1 MMEFF
6 NAGDIEVLNRVGH
19 KSFRGDDAQNEYD
32 AQLIKNG
39 PLAKTDYWADELA
52 KRLPDFMFTKNHHW
66 QRSGYFS
73 SYTWV
78 KICKHED
85 AEKGIYFT
93 IGVDGDERSLV
104 YKLDY
109 QFDKT
114 SRLSEAQ
121 KEICEKLKKASRA
134 DWETVDETDFPNYT
148 WSRLVD
154 EVTQFIRLNKSKY
167 DDMIR
172 QACRRNARIC
182 WNEFSWQYPSGEA
195 GKSSFRGAY
204 ERMYGYGNEEW
215 LFDFSKLIDGCHYGF
230 LEPVRQSKEDYAG
243 GIYDIML
250 WSVDSRTRKRY
261 AIAQLRNVEFIQ
273 EQEAE
278 AVFRQY
284 EQNGWLTEMREQIKS
299 VGGDVGTFGKST
311 GADLF
316 NIRFR
321 PEDVEFLDYA
331 DILQNNS
338 IGKQNRYVLTTQR
351 KDVGLLLASA
361 QDNTYRFDANRRSR
375 SSASSASPT
384 SYERPA
390 RFVELQHRHV
400 EVSNRLVAYLEAQY
414 GDVNVAQEN
423 SIGAR
428 RIDVVARTPA
438 GDVFYEI
445 KTYPSLRA
453 CVREAIGQLL
463 EYAFYPDKSNAVKL
477 VVVAPGCEKS
487 QEYRAV
493 AQYMEQLRSALNI
506 PIYLILCNNSDFS
519 FSKEL

>member
-1 MMEFF
+1 
-6 NAGDIEVLNRVGH
+6 
-19 KSFRGDDAQNEYD
+19 
-32 AQLIKNG
+32 
-39 PLAKTDYWADELA
+39 
-52 KRLPDFMFTKNHHW
+52 
-66 QRSGYFS
+66 
-73 SYTWV
+73 
-78 KICKHED
+78 
-85 AEKGIYFT
+85 
-93 IGVDGDERSLV
+93 
-104 YKLDY
+104 
-109 QFDKT
+109 
-114 SRLSEAQ
+114 
-121 KEICEKLKKASRA
+121 
-134 DWETVDETDFPNYT
+134 
-148 WSRLVD
+148 
-154 EVTQFIRLNKSKY
+154 
-167 DDMIR
+167 
-172 QACRRNARIC
+172 
-182 WNEFSWQYPSGEA
+182 
-195 GKSSFRGAY
+195 
-204 ERMYGYGNEEW
+204 
-215 LFDFSKLIDGCHYGF
+215 
-230 LEPVRQSKEDYAG
+230 
-243 GIYDIML
+243 
-250 WSVDSRTRKRY
+250 
-261 AIAQLRNVEFIQ
+261 
-273 EQEAE
+273 
-278 AVFRQY
+278 
-284 EQNGWLTEMREQIKS
+284 MREQIKS

-331 DILQNNS
+331 DIPQNNS

-445 KTYPSLRA
+445 KSYPSLRA